1 MSGVLGNHFVTQIG
15 ILVNDIEKVS
25 REYADF
31 FGLAVPEII
40 ITDTADIAQ
49 TRYNGGVTEARAKLA
64 SLQLELIE
72 PDHQP
77 STWRDY
83 LNEHGEGPHH
93 IAFVIEG
100 INSTQYVL
108 TAAACV
114 FARTRRTGAERTP
127 RLDAYGYGRER
138 GVDEPA
144 QQCRGHYQ
152 PDRATPRSGR
162 AFHVRRLYRQRYED
176 IISRSQVLRSQKRVR
191 MRLYL

>member
-25 REYADF
+25 RAYADF

-49 TRYNGGVTEARAKLA
+49 TRYNGGATEARAKLA
-64 SLQLELIE
+64 FFDMGSLQLELIE

-83 LNEHGEGPHH
+83 LNEHGEGTHH

-100 INSTQYVL
+100 MQEKIMLLEGRGFPLQQKGEYDGGRYAYMDTFKELKVL
-108 TAAACV
+108 V
-114 FARTRRTGAERTP
+114 E
-127 RLDAYGYGRER
+127 LLENDK
-138 GVDEPA
+138 
-144 QQCRGHYQ
+144 Q
-152 PDRATPRSGR
+152 
-162 AFHVRRLYRQRYED
+162 
-176 IISRSQVLRSQKRVR
+176 
-191 MRLYL
+191 